1 MSNNSYFGGIAA
13 GLKTLAIGMKTTMK
27 EYFTPKSTEQYPEN
41 RKTTLHISPRFRGR
55 LVFVRDENE
64 AYKCVGC
71 TLCEKSCPN
80 DTIKIQTEMW
90 RTRRQARRSAS
101 WWITSTTWVTVCSVN
116 SV

>member
-13 GLKTLAIGMKTTMK
+13 GLKTLATGMKVTMK

-64 AYKCVGC
+64 AYKCVGG
-71 TLCEKSCPN
+71 TLGEKSCPN
-80 DTIKIQTEMW
+80 ATI
-90 RTRRQARRSAS
+90 
-101 WWITSTTWVTVCSVN
+101 
-116 SV
+116 